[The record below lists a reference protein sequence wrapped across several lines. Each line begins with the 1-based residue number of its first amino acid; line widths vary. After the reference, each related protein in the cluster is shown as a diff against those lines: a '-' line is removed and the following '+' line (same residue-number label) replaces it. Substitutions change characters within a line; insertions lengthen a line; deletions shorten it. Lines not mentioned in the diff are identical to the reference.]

1 MNEENKEGLD
11 SNILSDNSRR
21 IGIATILPTEV
32 REILTNAA
40 AEATQYDEGSLKRKR
55 IIDNAISRV
64 RLAYPEYFRGHRG

>member
-1 MNEENKEGLD
+1 MNEEKNESLD

-21 IGIATILPTEV
+21 VVVATILPAEA
-32 REILTNAA
+32 RKILTNAA

-64 RLAYPEYFRGHRG
+64 RLAYPEYFRGHRS

>member
-1 MNEENKEGLD
+1 MNEQNSEGLD

-21 IGIATILPTEV
+21 VVVATILPAEA
-32 REILTNAA
+32 REILANAA

-64 RLAYPEYFRGHRG
+64 RLAYPEYFRGHRS

>member
-1 MNEENKEGLD
+1 MNEQNSEGLD

-21 IGIATILPTEV
+21 VVVATILPAEA
-32 REILTNAA
+32 REILANAA

-55 IIDNAISRV
+55 IIDNAISRI